1 MKKLSIIVV
10 TFNAGRYIEN
20 TISSIIPFL
29 DSDIELICKDG
40 GSSDNTLKLLEKYSE
55 HISLLEI
62 EKDSSVYDGMN
73 QAVEISNGE
82 YIMFINA
89 GDEVI
94 KLDIDGLVDSATC
107 FYWDEARDV
116 IKRDKVTSCFLTRNT
131 PCHQSVIYK
140 RSDFLEYN
148 LDYGLAAD
156 FEQLVRI
163 VKLRGKRFSTNSS
176 IVKYAN
182 PGLSSQYY
190 NPTLAQ
196 LMVQLRQ
203 RYKTIE
209 KNFGMIERLLC
220 VIFSTRTILIK
231 LVKEISK

>member
-1 MKKLSIIVV
+1 MKKLSIIIV
-10 TFNAGRYIEN
+10 TFNASRYIEN

-29 DSDIELICKDG
+29 NSDVELVCKDG
-40 GSSDNTLKLLEKYSE
+40 GSSDNTLELLEKYKE
-55 HISLLEI
+55 HISLLEVKRDI
-62 EKDSSVYDGMN
+62 SVYDGMN
-73 QAVEISNGE
+73 QAVEFSNGK

-89 GDEVI
+89 GDEI
-94 KLDIDGLVDSATC
+94 IRLDVDDLVDSATC

-163 VKLRGKRFSTNSS
+163 VKLRGKGLSTNSS

-190 NPTLAQ
+190 RPTLPQ
-196 LMVQLRQ
+196 LLKQLRL
-203 RYKTIE
+203 RYKTISE
-209 KNFGMIERLLC
+209 NFGMIEKLMC
-220 VIFSTRTILIK
+220 IVFSTRTALRK
-231 LVKEISK
+231 VVKEISK